1 MEWVHKQMI
10 LSSSTPISD
19 EVLTSVVNG
28 LQQEL
33 VGTAVLR
40 HSSFYHVVDTSNEK
54 KCVITLIWS
63 PVSTQASLSS
73 VVDTAFE
80 KTVWRK
86 TCDRY
91 LQRYNLKCDW
101 MVGIHPNYSNCKF
114 LVYYVFLLQQTVRAF
129 VLINTS
135 HLTSRCGCDEP
146 AAYLWA

>member
-33 VGTAVLR
+33 IGTAVLR
-40 HSSFYHVVDTSNEK
+40 HSSFYH
-54 KCVITLIWS
+54 
-63 PVSTQASLSS
+63 

-101 MVGIHPNYSNCKF
+101 MVDIHPNYSNCKF